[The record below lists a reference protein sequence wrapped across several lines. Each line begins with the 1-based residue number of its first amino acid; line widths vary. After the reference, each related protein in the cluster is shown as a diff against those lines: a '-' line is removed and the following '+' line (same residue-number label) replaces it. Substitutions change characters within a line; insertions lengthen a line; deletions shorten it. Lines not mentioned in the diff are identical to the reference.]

1 MSLKFDYSLS
11 KIRKQSFSHPR
22 MEAFQY
28 PPCRILI
35 INSKVEVTIKIR
47 LKKRKK
53 KEKKK
58 GNFKVS

>member
-11 KIRKQSFSHPR
+11 KIRRQSFYHPG

-28 PPCRILI
+28 TPCRILI

-53 KEKKK
+53 EKIK